1 MEVFL
6 STYTP
11 TQVGVHQIRLFL
23 LQEII
28 SRNMRV
34 FPLLL
39 SKKKMGDFGQ
49 FHQLVLTLE
58 NRTKAV
64 GLGSTTIG

>member
-1 MEVFL
+1 
-6 STYTP
+6 
-11 TQVGVHQIRLFL
+11 
-23 LQEII
+23 
-28 SRNMRV
+28 MRV